1 MITVNIGRTFLRAYN
16 QKYEKE
22 LTAKEFFD
30 QEYFELF
37 FNHPK
42 YLQWAGNSEFVQ
54 GIRTMQNG
62 KLGIQYRGLDNNIMK
77 FESKEKAD
85 EFVSQAIWD
94 NMIDVEI
101 RKEKNKSVYFLV
113 KTLSL
118 DERKNLLN
126 KFSHKVDKCLDQN
139 NIDSSMAIGFPAS
152 EVDDFGQYSGL
163 VTDIPINPNLDEILF
178 SWIGSSLSIGVS
190 GGFSILFNQPEIL
203 LQTYEGWKV
212 YREYLNNPSLNRLA
226 GNKITSWNGQWLS
239 YSFSKNRR
247 PDFDYATFD
256 QLGFFKSSN
265 DETVIETIKWSKLF
279 FNLSNQFPQNTFI
292 GYVFSLGEKNK
303 TLGFYPFKF
312 QQAQSLI
319 RFYRKLFGENEA
331 MKDAGYYETM
341 YGVHIKRACELG
353 AIGIQAL
360 EPDGLR
366 KYFDKD
372 KMPNLNKSIVSRK
385 NGQSDAEFETIVQ
398 DAEKKDYENK
408 IIPFRIY
415 KTWLL
420 AMITKNKE
428 EMSDYTQEIA
438 KAIYEYRAADKKG
451 SKKRAN
457 IVKNQ
462 LFASKTKKGF
472 LEALTEIISEVE
484 VQRLSDFKELR
495 DRIHL
500 MNNEDFGYFVV
511 LLKFDYA
518 YQARIL

>member
-62 KLGIQYRGLDNNIMK
+62 KLGIQYRGVDNNIMK

-85 EFVSQAIWD
+85 EFVRHTVWD

-101 RKEKNKSVYFLV
+101 KKEKKKSVYFLV
-113 KTLSL
+113 KTLSI

-126 KFSHKVDKCLDQN
+126 KFSIKVDKCLDQN

-163 VTDIPINPNLDEILF
+163 VTDIPINPNLDEILY

-212 YREYLNNPSLNRLA
+212 YREFLNNPSLNRLA

-256 QLGFFKSSN
+256 QLGFFKNSN
-265 DETVIETIKWSKLF
+265 TETVIETVKWSKLF
-279 FNLSNQFPQNTFI
+279 FNLSNQFSQNTFI

-312 QQAQSLI
+312 EQAQKLI
-319 RFYRKLFGENEA
+319 KLYVKLFGVNTAINEA
-331 MKDAGYYETM
+331 PIYEEIFGLKF
-341 YGVHIKRACELG
+341 YKACQFG

-360 EPDGLR
+360 RPEQL
-366 KYFDKD
+366 
-372 KMPNLNKSIVSRK
+372 
-385 NGQSDAEFETIVQ
+385 VQ
-398 DAEKKDYENK
+398 DIQNENK
-408 IIPFRIY
+408 INLI
-415 KTWLL
+415 K
-420 AMITKNKE
+420 
-428 EMSDYTQEIA
+428 
-438 KAIYEYRAADKKG
+438 
-451 SKKRAN
+451 
-457 IVKNQ
+457 
-462 LFASKTKKGF
+462 
-472 LEALTEIISEVE
+472 
-484 VQRLSDFKELR
+484 
-495 DRIHL
+495 
-500 MNNEDFGYFVV
+500 
-511 LLKFDYA
+511 
-518 YQARIL
+518 